1 MSTADPTL
9 NPAPSLPVPP
19 PAGRGTPHIKVIGV
33 GGAGLQALG
42 SMRTAGFDGVQ
53 FAALHTDAR
62 LMAVCPFDEK
72 VLLGAALTRGLGAGG
87 DPEIARAAAESDAEA
102 LRALCVGVYLV
113 VVLTGLGGGTGSG
126 VAPVLARVAREQGAL
141 VLGLVALPFEF
152 EGNRR
157 QQQAQLALRHLK
169 TAADAVI
176 CLPNQKVAAL
186 VDENTTLVETFRIAN
201 DLLREGLAGLW
212 RLITRDGLITV
223 DFGDLCRVVR
233 GRQAESCF
241 ATAEAMGENRAR
253 EVVDRLLSSPLLDQG
268 RLLAEA
274 EAVLVSLVGGAS
286 LTLKEVNLV
295 MDQLNR
301 VCEHAQVIM
310 GAATDPAYADRLGVT
325 LVATRRLGEPER
337 KPERAVAA
345 PVADPAPPAAEFPI
359 APVAPAAGTRSV
371 TPTDRPSPRY
381 VAPAPELTP
390 EQAEQMLAR
399 QDTAG
404 GRRRRK
410 AAMRQ
415 EMLPLEVVSK
425 GRFAK
430 SEPTIYRGEDLD
442 TPTYIRRGMAL
453 N

>member
-1 MSTADPTL
+1 MAHETPNDA
-9 NPAPSLPVPP
+9 P
-19 PAGRGTPHIKVIGV
+19 PATQHGPILFYDGEC
-33 GGAGLQALG
+33 GLCA
-42 SMRTAGFDGVQ
+42 RWVQ
-53 FAALHTDAR
+53 FCLARDRHGVLRYAPLQGATYAALPLTDKPQK
-62 LMAVCPFDEK
+62 MN
-72 VLLGAALTRGLGAGG
+72 
-87 DPEIARAAAESDAEA
+87 S
-102 LRALCVGVYLV
+102 V
-113 VVLTGLGGGTGSG
+113 VV
-126 VAPVLARVAREQGAL
+126 
-141 VLGLVALPFEF
+141 
-152 EGNRR
+152 
-157 QQQAQLALRHLK
+157 
-169 TAADAVI
+169 
-176 CLPNQKVAAL
+176 
-186 VDENTTLVETFRIAN
+186 
-201 DLLREGLAGLW
+201 
-212 RLITRDGLITV
+212 
-223 DFGDLCRVVR
+223 
-233 GRQAESCF
+233 
-241 ATAEAMGENRAR
+241 
-253 EVVDRLLSSPLLDQG
+253 LDQG

-381 VAPAPELTP
+381 VAPPPELTP